1 MLMEGGGGGGRLHGA
16 HGGSQSGC
24 RWGGRL
30 QGAAPGSG
38 ACLCGC
44 REGRCSVLEAGG
56 SALPGRRREGRART
70 VKMLERRLD
79 CLRMGVGVE
88 EAAMVSTRSSR
99 WLMLGVE
106 GTEAE

>member
-1 MLMEGGGGGGRLHGA
+1 MLMGGWWGGGACMEPTEGHNLGAGGGCLHGA
-16 HGGSQSGC
+16 PS
-24 RWGGRL
+24 
-30 QGAAPGSG
+30 GSG
-38 ACLCGC
+38 ACLCRC

-56 SALPGRRREGRART
+56 SALPGRRREGWART

>member
-1 MLMEGGGGGGRLHGA
+1 MGVPAWSPRRVIIWVLVGGCLHGA
-16 HGGSQSGC
+16 PS
-24 RWGGRL
+24 
-30 QGAAPGSG
+30 GSG
-38 ACLCGC
+38 ACLCRC
-44 REGRCSVLEAGG
+44 REGRCSILEAGG
-56 SALPGRRREGRART
+56 SALPGRRREGWART